1 MSLDSLTKHLL
12 PDLARHWRLE
22 LNKTEACLQRSE
34 EDEEDCTLEGQ
45 EPQLYT
51 KHLERT
57 EEIPFSFPSN
67 QYIWSPKHPSVGV
80 FTQIIGGGALPALGS
95 PILEAMDA
103 PIG

>member
-1 MSLDSLTKHLL
+1 MGLDSLNKHLL

-22 LNKTEACLQRSE
+22 LNKTEACLQGS
-34 EDEEDCTLEGQ
+34 EDEEDRTLEGQ

-57 EEIPFSFPSN
+57 EKIPFSFQPV
-67 QYIWSPKHPSVGV
+67 YLEPK
-80 FTQIIGGGALPALGS
+80 AS
-95 PILEAMDA
+95 PILEATDA